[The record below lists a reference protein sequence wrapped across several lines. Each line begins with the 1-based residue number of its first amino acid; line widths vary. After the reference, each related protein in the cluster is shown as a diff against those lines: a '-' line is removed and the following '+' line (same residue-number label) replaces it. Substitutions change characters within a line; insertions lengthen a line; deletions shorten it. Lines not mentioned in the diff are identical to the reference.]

1 MLSRG
6 SKSLSHC
13 GFSFVED
20 YISHEEVRVVEV
32 KGVVD
37 TGVTPL
43 GCRHRVG
50 CSVEGGKCTIQ
61 DDKMKIWLP
70 KNQEELKEYLRDPL
84 YKNSFFIMLTS
95 ISNAGFGFFFWMLA
109 AKLYPKEDVGIA
121 TALIS
126 SMALLVLLSRL
137 GLDQSLIRFF
147 PERDK
152 NSVFGTSAVIRTD
165 NKYFSL
171 AS

>member
-1 MLSRG
+1 M
-6 SKSLSHC
+6 
-13 GFSFVED
+13 
-20 YISHEEVRVVEV
+20 

-43 GCRHRVG
+43 GVPVSSRVLG
-50 CSVEGGKCTIQ
+50 RGGKCTIQ

-70 KNQEELKEYLRDPL
+70 KNQEELEEYLRGPL

-95 ISNAGFGFFFWMLA
+95 ISNAGFGFIFWMFA

-126 SMALLVLLSRL
+126 SMALLCCFVWNNIHMIGFYSSMKRKEDLR
-137 GLDQSLIRFF
+137 
-147 PERDK
+147 
-152 NSVFGTSAVIRTD
+152 
-165 NKYFSL
+165 
-171 AS
+171 